1 MRARGRQAVVR
12 VSADAA
18 GQWKWGSVRLGVQPD
33 GER

>member
-1 MRARGRQAVVR
+1 MRARGRQSVVR

-18 GQWKWGSVRLGVQPD
+18 GQWRWGSVRLAMQPD